1 MKAAVALLCSVA
13 MIAGCFPNNPAA
25 RTKAKYVEGAALV
38 AGIVISAVA
47 NTGAD
52 CDSMDM
58 MQGPNVDNDCRDK
71 AKWLGTAGVV
81 LILGGLLGFVATIA
95 TAEDDQ
101 VKKEQKESLAKP
113 VPKSEVKLPP
123 GVVAPAKTDTQGTG
137 SATAPTA
144 PTPPPAESPAGAG
157 SAATPPPT

>member
-38 AGIVISAVA
+38 AGIAISAIA

-58 MQGPNVDNDCRDK
+58 MMGPNVETDCRDK
-71 AKWLGTAGVV
+71 AKWLSTAGVV

-95 TAEDDQ
+95 TAEDDDL
-101 VKKEQKESLAKP
+101 KKEQKASLANP

-123 GVVAPAKTDTQGTG
+123 GVVPPPKTDAPGTG
-137 SATAPTA
+137 SAAA
-144 PTPPPAESPAGAG
+144 PPPSTDGAPAGAG
-157 SAATPPPT
+157 SAETPPPT

>member
-1 MKAAVALLCSVA
+1 

-38 AGIVISAVA
+38 AGIAISAIA

-58 MQGPNVDNDCRDK
+58 MMGPNVDSDCRTK

-95 TAEDDQ
+95 TAEDDDL
-101 VKKEQKESLAKP
+101 KKEQKASLANP

-123 GVVAPAKTDTQGTG
+123 GVVPPPKTDGQGAG
-137 SATAPTA
+137 SAATPS
-144 PTPPPAESPAGAG
+144 PPSSTPPTDAAPAGAG